1 MSAQVSLKESG
12 PPSTDVAV
20 QFSSRLG
27 FFLAAVGS
35 AVGVGNIWGFPSQA
49 ADNGGAA
56 FVLVYLCF
64 SFLLAWPMLTAEL
77 LVGRYGRSDPVATL
91 GMLSSSMITT
101 RLGQAVGWF
110 SSLTVI
116 LIYSFYGIIA
126 GWIICFGLAPVVTLF
141 GLTEL
146 STTLTSF
153 QTAPTLIATA
163 LFMVMTTRIVSG
175 GIAGGIEKWCS
186 RLMPMLALLIFSLI
200 TYTLSQE
207 GAMEGLRYFLLPDI
221 EKIFNRELLVSAL
234 GQSFFSMS
242 LGVGVM
248 LVYGAYLSSQSNV
261 PLLAAGVALT
271 DTAVAILAGLL
282 IIPGMF
288 VALHHGIDIFTP
300 DGTLKSAD
308 TLIFDVLPTL
318 FNQLGSAGI
327 LVSVAFFALLAITA
341 LTSSISM
348 LEVPVA
354 ILQRRHWAQRTPSSW
369 LLSILAFGI
378 STCIVIWFETLFNL
392 VVSMTTHY
400 AMPLLSLAIC
410 IFVGWIWSRNHKL
423 KELQQGC
430 PNIKHSW
437 FWKIWPWYI
446 RIVCPALILVLIV
459 YTF

>member
-1 MSAQVSLKESG
+1 MKESNST
-12 PPSTDVAV
+12 STDVAA

-91 GMLSSSMITT
+91 GMLSSSAITR
-101 RLGQAVGWF
+101 RLGKTIGWF

-116 LIYSFYGIIA
+116 LIYSFYSIIA
-126 GWIICFGLAPVVTLF
+126 GWIICFGLAPVAKLLGF
-141 GLTEL
+141 AEL
-146 STTLTSF
+146 NTTLTSF
-153 QTAPTLIATA
+153 QTTPTLIAIA
-163 LFMVMTTRIVSG
+163 VFLVITTRIVSG
-175 GIAGGIEKWCS
+175 GIAGGIEKWCG

-200 TYTLSQE
+200 IYTLAQD
-207 GAMEGLRYFLLPDI
+207 GAMEGLRYFLLPDFS
-221 EKIFNRELLVSAL
+221 KILNKDLLVSAL

-288 VALHHGIDIFTP
+288 VALHHGIDIFTAE
-300 DGTLKSAD
+300 GSLKSAD
-308 TLIFDVLPTL
+308 TLVFDVLPAL
-318 FNQLGSAGI
+318 FSQLGTPGI

-354 ILQRRHWAQRTPSSW
+354 ILQRRRWAQRTQSSW
-369 LLSILAFGI
+369 LISILAFSI
-378 STCIVIWFETLFNL
+378 STCIVLWFDILFGL
-392 VVSMTTHY
+392 VVSLTTRY

-446 RIVCPALILVLIV
+446 RTVCPVMILVLII